1 MSRKITLAVLL
12 SGSGTNLQAIID
24 SINNG
29 KLQAD
34 IKIVISNNKNAFGLE
49 RAKQYGL
56 KNLFIDHQTFKDR
69 ETYDKKLIQIIS
81 KENVDFIVLA
91 GFMRILG
98 SNFVKR
104 FPNKILNIHPSLLP
118 KYPGLNTHRKVLDNK
133 DQEHGVTVHLV
144 DEGLDS
150 GPIIGFMK
158 LDVSEGEN
166 EIELESRIHK
176 LEHFIYPKILSQ
188 LQEGRVLIDDSKIKI
203 DEIFYENGKEY
214 FN

>member
-1 MSRKITLAVLL
+1 MEINQLKESLKKFDSKIAYNEDLKKKNWFNIGGKAKIFFKANELKDLAEFL
-12 SGSGTNLQAIID
+12 
-24 SINNG
+24 
-29 KLQAD
+29 
-34 IKIVISNNKNAFGLE
+34 
-49 RAKQYGL
+49 
-56 KNLFIDHQTFKDR
+56 
-69 ETYDKKLIQIIS
+69 
-81 KENVDFIVLA
+81 
-91 GFMRILG
+91 
-98 SNFVKR
+98 
-104 FPNKILNIHPSLLP
+104 
-118 KYPGLNTHRKVLDNK
+118 KVLDNK
-133 DQEHGVTVHLV
+133 DKEHGVTVHLV

-166 EIELESRIHK
+166 ESELESRIHK